1 MATDDQL
8 TIAVVGL
15 GFGAAFV
22 PIYQSHPSVAEVV
35 ICDPDRGRLDAVGAE
50 HGIARRLTDY
60 DEVLA
65 DESITAVHLVT
76 PMPIHAEQSIAA
88 LAAGKHCACAVP
100 MGMSVR
106 EVEAVHA
113 AQRASGRNYMMMETA
128 VYTREFLHLK
138 EITDT
143 GDLGA
148 VQLLRGA
155 HYSNYENWPAWKWYP
170 PMLYAT
176 HALAPLLAIS
186 GTRVASVRCLG
197 SGRMPAR
204 FTEPYGNPFP
214 SETAIFELTGLPY
227 PLAAEV
233 TRTIFATV
241 RQELES
247 FDVYGERLGFEWSR
261 VRGRPGLLHR
271 LEAGAPEHGRHPTVI
286 TEELESPDRTESLPA
301 DLQPFVRSITGPDGR
316 RRGGGHGGSHPH
328 LVHEFVESIVAG
340 RPPAIDARISAAW
353 TLPGI
358 CAHESALAGGAEIP
372 VPQL

>member
-1 MATDDQL
+1 MADEDQV

-15 GFGAAFV
+15 GFGSAFV
-22 PIYQSHPSVAEVV
+22 PIYRSHPAVAEVV
-35 ICDPDRGRLDAVGAE
+35 LCDPDQGRLDTVGDE
-50 HGIARRLTDY
+50 HGIARRLTSY
-60 DEVLA
+60 DDVLA
-65 DESITAVHLVT
+65 DESITAVHLIT

-100 MGMSVR
+100 MGMSVA
-106 EVEAVHA
+106 EVEAVIT
-113 AQRASGRNYMMMETA
+113 AQRASGRHYMMMETA

-138 EITDT
+138 EIADA
-143 GDLGA
+143 GGLGA
-148 VQLLRGA
+148 IQLLRGA

-176 HALAPLLAIS
+176 HALAPLLSIS
-186 GTRVASVRCLG
+186 GTRVESVRCLG

-204 FTEPYGNPFP
+204 FSEPYGNPFP

-227 PLAAEV
+227 PLAAEA

-247 FDVYGERLGFEWSR
+247 FDVYGERLGYEWSR
-261 VRGRPGLLHR
+261 VRGRPGVLHR
-271 LEAGAPEHGRHPTVI
+271 LEAAEPEHGRHPTVI
-286 TEELESPDRTESLPA
+286 TEELEASDRPDSLPA
-301 DLQPFVRSITGPDGR
+301 ELHAFLRPVTGPDGR

-328 LVHEFVESIVAG
+328 LVHEFIDSIVSG
-340 RPPAIDARISAAW
+340 RAPAIDAEVAADW

-358 CAHESALAGGAEIP
+358 CAHESALAGGRAVS
-372 VPQL
+372 VPRF

>member
-1 MATDDQL
+1 M

-15 GFGAAFV
+15 GFGSAFV
-22 PIYQSHPSVAEVV
+22 PIYQSHPAVAEVV
-35 ICDPDRGRLDAVGAE
+35 LCDPDRDRLDSVGDE
-50 HGIARRLTDY
+50 HEIGRRLTDFA
-60 DEVLA
+60 DVLA
-65 DESITAVHLVT
+65 DDSITAVQLVT

-100 MGMSVR
+100 MGMSIS
-106 EVEAVHA
+106 EVEAVIT

-128 VYTREFLHLK
+128 VYTREFLQLK
-138 EITDT
+138 EIADA
-143 GDLGA
+143 GELGA

-227 PLAAEV
+227 PLAAEA

-261 VRGRPGLLHR
+261 IRGRSGVLHR
-271 LEAGAPEHGRHPTVI
+271 LEAGEPDHGRHPTVI
-286 TEELESPDRTESLPA
+286 TEEVEPPDRTDSLPA
-301 DLQPFVRSITGPDGR
+301 ELRPFVRSVTGPDGR

-328 LVHEFVESIVAG
+328 LVHEFIDSIVA
-340 RPPAIDARISAAW
+340 RRSPAIDANVAADW

-358 CAHESALAGGAEIP
+358 CAHESALAGGSEVS
-372 VPQL
+372 VPQF